1 MYFSRIRR
9 PISSALSE
17 GNLPIQAGNIYEEH
31 KFIWGLFPFD
41 KEAERDFLYRRL
53 DAEGFQQFFV
63 VSNRKPLESL
73 NSWEI
78 AIKSYKPKI
87 VIGTQLHFN
96 LRVNPVVTK
105 MPEGPG
111 SKKRK
116 REDVY
121 MDALAKNKTV
131 PEAERSTNAEI
142 LQACAFQWLS
152 ERSEQNGFAVSKGS
166 VIVEGYQRFEIT
178 TKKDTNKITMG
189 VIDYSGILT
198 VTDSGLFNRTLCQGL
213 GKSKSFGCGLMM
225 IKKV

>member
-41 KEAERDFLYRRL
+41 KEAERDFLYRRF

-121 MDALAKNKTV
+121 MDALAKNKTSYRAGLSV
-131 PEAERSTNAEI
+131 FFDYVTTVKGFTPKNFLFSDCTFNLVLGFLQTMKETLHYAPGTVNSRLAALRSYLELKLRT
-142 LQACAFQWLS
+142 WLMKPFLS
-152 ERSEQNGFAVSKGS
+152 DLSSF
-166 VIVEGYQRFEIT
+166 VEGCR
-178 TKKDTNKITMG
+178 
-189 VIDYSGILT
+189 
-198 VTDSGLFNRTLCQGL
+198 
-213 GKSKSFGCGLMM
+213 
-225 IKKV
+225 

>member
-9 PISSALSE
+9 PTSNALSE
-17 GNLPIQAGNIYEEH
+17 GSLPIQAGNIYEEH

-41 KEAERDFLYRRL
+41 KEAERDFLYRRF
-53 DAEGFQQFFV
+53 DVEGFQQFFV
-63 VSNRKPLESL
+63 ISKRKPLESL
-73 NSWEI
+73 HSWEI
-78 AIKSYKPKI
+78 SIKSYEPKI
-87 VIGTQLHFN
+87 DIGAQLHFN

-105 MPEGPG
+105 MPEGPD

-121 MDALAKNKTV
+121 MDALAKNKAV
-131 PEAERSTNAEI
+131 PEAEKSTNAEI
-142 LQACAFQWLS
+142 LQECALQWLS
-152 ERSEQNGFAVSKGS
+152 ERSEQNGFAVSQDS
-166 VIVEGYQRFEIT
+166 VIVEGYQRFEIN
-178 TKKDTNKITMG
+178 TKKDSNKIKMG

-198 VTDSGLFNRTLCQGL
+198 VTNFSLFSRTLYQGL

>member
-9 PISSALSE
+9 PISNALTE

-41 KEAERDFLYRRL
+41 KEAERDFLYRRF

-63 VSNRKPLESL
+63 VSQRKPLESL
-73 NSWEI
+73 HAWEV
-78 AIKSYKPKI
+78 AIKSYEPKI
-87 VIGTQLHFN
+87 DIGTQLHFN

-121 MDALAKNKTV
+121 MDALAKSKTV

-142 LQACAFQWLS
+142 LQECAFQWLS
-152 ERSEQNGFAVSKGS
+152 ERSEQNGFAVSQDS

-178 TKKDTNKITMG
+178 TKKDNHKIQMG
-189 VIDYSGILT
+189 VIDYNGVLT
-198 VTDSGLFNRTLCQGL
+198 VTDFGLFRRTLYQGL